1 MQAAPICVFI
11 VLRLLYRV
19 PTPSAGRPGSGERH
33 RSSVDPPQSIDGD
46 AASARDVGRRQ

>member
-19 PTPSAGRPGSGERH
+19 PTPSAGRPGSGEDH
-33 RSSVDPPQSIDGD
+33 TSSIEPPQPIDGD
-46 AASARDVGRRQ
+46 ASSARDVGRR